1 MTQTPLQLRFATGLT
16 HFYPTNPLLSLQSSF
31 DHGGNP
37 NQTHK
42 QDKLMENVSCM
53 SGQENI
59 ESARSSN
66 MHTDH
71 QNHEERREV
80 ECNNEMLEQVG
91 DMEGT
96 LQCNEREL

>member
-1 MTQTPLQLRFATGLT
+1 MSQTPLQLR
-16 HFYPTNPLLSLQSSF
+16 FYPTNPLLSLQSSF

-80 ECNNEMLEQVG
+80 EVECNNEMLEQVG